1 MKKSSDDDTESLFSP
16 DNENAD
22 IVSTS
27 FSNLETHATACS
39 LTEQNGM

>member
-1 MKKSSDDDTESLFSP
+1 MKKSSDDNIKSLFSP

-27 FSNLETHATACS
+27 FSNLETQAADCS